1 MKKQIFKGKPNSPSK
16 NLKVNWT
23 SPGNL
28 LFKKNSPNTVQFPH
42 CGNWGNPDYHNG
54 RKNKSQDRCQGKAVV
69 GQSGGC
75 TAVINQSLAGVV
87 EAARTSSR
95 ITGIL
100 GSRNGI
106 EGILNGSFVDLKAK
120 PSKLIRAV
128 AESPSA
134 ALGSSRYKLKPGDD
148 RKIVASLRKHNIRYV
163 FLIGGNDTANTSL
176 QIAKA
181 AEKDH
186 YEIRV
191 IHIPKT
197 IDNDLVE
204 TDHSPGYGSVAR
216 FAAITTQ
223 EAALDTRAMKNVDP
237 VKIIELMGRNS
248 GWIVAASALLKK
260 SPADAPHILF
270 IPEVPFDETA
280 FVKKTEA
287 VLQSVGYC
295 IIVISETIRD
305 YGGNRIGHKTKGVT
319 ADPFGHQYVEGTAA
333 RLAAVLEKN
342 LSVRARFDKPGTIQR
357 MSMAY
362 ISEIDQKEAYQAGV
376 HAVKWALQGMTQ
388 VMVGFERKPEK
399 EYAICYKPVP
409 LEKIP
414 NRERDLPAGFFDR
427 KKGMITPAF
436 VKYALP
442 LLGKG
447 LPDFASF

>member
-1 MKKQIFKGKPNSPSK
+1 MKAKI
-16 NLKVNWT
+16 LK
-23 SPGNL
+23 
-28 LFKKNSPNTVQFPH
+28 
-42 CGNWGNPDYHNG
+42 
-54 RKNKSQDRCQGKAVV
+54 GKAVV

-87 EAARTSSR
+87 ETARTSSA

-100 GSRNGI
+100 GARNGI

-120 PSKLIRAV
+120 PLKSIRAI
-128 AESPSA
+128 AQSPSA

-148 RKIVASLRKHNIRYV
+148 RRIVARLRKHAIRYV

-176 QIAKA
+176 RIAKA
-181 AEKDH
+181 AENDH
-186 YEIRV
+186 YEVRV

-260 SPADAPHILF
+260 SPADAPHILL
-270 IPEVPFDETA
+270 IPEIPFDETA
-280 FVKKTEA
+280 FIKKTEA

-295 IIVISETIRD
+295 VVVISETIRD
-305 YGGNRIGHKTKGVT
+305 YSGNRIGCKTDGVT

-333 RLAAVLEKN
+333 RLAVILEKN
-342 LSVRARFDKPGTIQR
+342 LGVRVRFDKPGTIQR

-362 ISEIDQKEAYQAGV
+362 ISKTDQKEAYQAGV
-376 HAVKWALQGMTQ
+376 QAVKWALRGMTG
-388 VMVGFERKPEK
+388 VMVGFERKPGTK
-399 EYAICYKPVP
+399 YILSYKPVP

-414 NRERDLPAGFFDR
+414 NLERDLPEGFFD
-427 KKGMITPAF
+427 KKKSMITPAF
-436 VKYALP
+436 AKYALP
-442 LLGKG
+442 LLGKD
-447 LPDFASF
+447 LPHFPSL

>member
-1 MKKQIFKGKPNSPSK
+1 MKKIILKGKPNSP
-16 NLKVNWT
+16 LKDLNVNWT

-28 LFKKNSPNTVQFPH
+28 LFKKN
-42 CGNWGNPDYHNG
+42 
-54 RKNKSQDRCQGKAVV
+54 RCQGKAVV

-87 EAARTSSR
+87 EAARTCR
-95 ITGIL
+95 VITGIL

-120 PSKLIRAV
+120 PSKLILRIAQ
-128 AESPSA
+128 SPSA

-148 RKIVASLRKHNIRYV
+148 RKIVASLRRHHIRYV

-176 QIAKA
+176 QIARA

-204 TDHSPGYGSVAR
+204 TDHCPGYGSVAR
-216 FAAITTQ
+216 FAAVTTQ
-223 EAALDTRAMKNVDP
+223 EAALDTQAMKNVDP

-260 SPADAPHILF
+260 APEDAPHLLL
-270 IPEVPFDETA
+270 IPEVPFDETS
-280 FVKKTEA
+280 FIKRTEA
-287 VLQSVGYC
+287 ILQSVGYC

-305 YGGNRIGHKTKGVT
+305 YQGNRIGHKIEGVT
-319 ADPFGHQYVEGTAA
+319 SDPFGHKYVEGTAA
-333 RLAAVLEKN
+333 RLATILEKN
-342 LSVRARFDKPGTIQR
+342 LGVRARFDKPGTIQR

-362 ISEIDQKEAYQAGV
+362 VSETDQKEAYQAGV
-376 HAVKWALQGMTQ
+376 HAVKWALRGMTR
-388 VMVGFERKPEK
+388 VMVGFERKPGK
-399 EYAICYKPVP
+399 NYAMAYKPVP

-414 NRERDLPAGFFDR
+414 NHERDLFAGFFDK
-427 KKGMITPAF
+427 KKGMVTPAF
-436 VKYALP
+436 VEYALP

-447 LPDFASF
+447 LPHFASL

>member
-1 MKKQIFKGKPNSPSK
+1 MEKLN
-16 NLKVNWT
+16 
-23 SPGNL
+23 
-28 LFKKNSPNTVQFPH
+28 
-42 CGNWGNPDYHNG
+42 
-54 RKNKSQDRCQGKAVV
+54 CQGKAVV

-87 EAARTSSR
+87 ETARVRPT

-106 EGILNGSFVDLKAK
+106 EGILKGSFVDLKSK
-120 PSKLIRAV
+120 SSKLIRAI
-128 AESPSA
+128 ANSPSA

-148 RKIVASLRKHNIRYV
+148 QKIVAKLRKHDIRYV

-176 QIAKA
+176 QIARA
-181 AEKDH
+181 AEKEH
-186 YEIRV
+186 YEVRV

-197 IDNDLVE
+197 IDNDLIE
-204 TDHSPGYGSVAR
+204 TDHCPGYGSVAR

-223 EAALDTRAMKNVDP
+223 EAALDTKAMKNVDP

-260 SPADAPHILF
+260 SPEDAPHLLL
-270 IPEVPFDETA
+270 IPEIPFDETS
-280 FVKKTEA
+280 FIKKTEA

-305 YGGNRIGHKTKGVT
+305 YGGNRIGRKTEGVT
-319 ADPFGHQYVEGTAA
+319 VDPFGHRYVEGASA
-333 RLAAVLEKN
+333 RLASILEKS
-342 LSVRARFDKPGTIQR
+342 LKVRARFDKPGTIQR

-362 ISEIDQKEAYQAGV
+362 ISETDQKEAYQAGA
-376 HAVKWALQGMTQ
+376 HAVQWALRGMTK
-388 VMVGFERKPEK
+388 VMVGFARKPGGK
-399 EYAICYKPVP
+399 YAIIYKPVP

-414 NRERDLPAGFFDR
+414 NCERSLPAGFFDK

-436 VKYALP
+436 MEYALP
-442 LLGKG
+442 LLGKD
-447 LPDFASF
+447 LPTFASL

>member
-1 MKKQIFKGKPNSPSK
+1 MKTLSLKGN
-16 NLKVNWT
+16 
-23 SPGNL
+23 
-28 LFKKNSPNTVQFPH
+28 
-42 CGNWGNPDYHNG
+42 
-54 RKNKSQDRCQGKAVV
+54 AVV

-75 TAVINQSLAGVV
+75 TSVINQSLAGVV
-87 EAARTSSR
+87 EAARACPT

-106 EGILNGSFVDLKAK
+106 EGILNGTFVDLKAK
-120 PSKLIRAV
+120 PAKLIHAI
-128 AESPSA
+128 AQSPSA

-176 QIAKA
+176 QIARA

-197 IDNDLVE
+197 IDNDLIE
-204 TDHSPGYGSVAR
+204 TDHCPGYGSVAR

-223 EAALDTRAMKNVDP
+223 EAALDTKAMKNVDP

-260 SPADAPHILF
+260 SPEDAPHLLLV
-270 IPEVPFDETA
+270 PEVPFDETS
-280 FVKKTEA
+280 FIKKTEA
-287 VLQSVGYC
+287 ILQSVGYC

-305 YGGNRIGHKTKGVT
+305 YQGNRVGCKTEGIT
-319 ADPFGHQYVEGTAA
+319 ADPFGHKYVEGTAA
-333 RLAAVLEKN
+333 RLAAILEKN
-342 LSVRARFDKPGTIQR
+342 LGVRARFDKPGTIQR

-362 ISEIDQKEAYQAGV
+362 ISETDQKEAYQAGV
-376 HAVKWALQGMTQ
+376 HAVKWALQGMTR
-388 VMVGFERKPEK
+388 VMVGFKRKPEEK
-399 EYAICYKPVP
+399 YALSYKPVP

-414 NRERDLPAGFFDR
+414 NCERDLPPGFFDK

-442 LLGKG
+442 LLGKD
-447 LPDFASF
+447 LPEFPSL

>member
-1 MKKQIFKGKPNSPSK
+1 MRTLPLKGN
-16 NLKVNWT
+16 
-23 SPGNL
+23 
-28 LFKKNSPNTVQFPH
+28 
-42 CGNWGNPDYHNG
+42 
-54 RKNKSQDRCQGKAVV
+54 AVI

-87 EAARTSSR
+87 EAARACPA

-106 EGILNGSFVDLKAK
+106 EGILNGTFVDLKAK
-120 PSKLIRAV
+120 PSKLIRAI
-128 AESPSA
+128 AQSPSA

-163 FLIGGNDTANTSL
+163 FLTGGNDTANTSL
-176 QIAKA
+176 QIARA

-197 IDNDLVE
+197 IDNDLIE
-204 TDHSPGYGSVAR
+204 TDHCPGYGSVAR

-223 EAALDTRAMKNVDP
+223 EAALDTKAMKNVDP

-260 SPADAPHILF
+260 SPEDAPHLLLV
-270 IPEVPFDETA
+270 PEVPFDETS
-280 FVKKTEA
+280 FIKKTEA
-287 VLQSVGYC
+287 ILQSVGYC

-305 YGGNRIGHKTKGVT
+305 YQGNRVGCKTEGIT
-319 ADPFGHQYVEGTAA
+319 ADPFGHKYVEGTAA
-333 RLAAVLEKN
+333 RLAAILEKN
-342 LSVRARFDKPGTIQR
+342 LGVRARFDKPGTIQR

-362 ISEIDQKEAYQAGV
+362 ISETDQKEAYQAGV
-376 HAVKWALQGMTQ
+376 HAVKWAVQGMTRI
-388 VMVGFERKPEK
+388 MVGFARKPGEK
-399 EYAICYKPVP
+399 YALCYRPVP

-414 NRERDLPAGFFDR
+414 NCERDLPPGFFDK

-436 VKYALP
+436 AKYALP

-447 LPDFASF
+447 LPEFPSL

>member
-1 MKKQIFKGKPNSPSK
+1 MEKF
-16 NLKVNWT
+16 
-23 SPGNL
+23 L
-28 LFKKNSPNTVQFPH
+28 LR
-42 CGNWGNPDYHNG
+42 G
-54 RKNKSQDRCQGKAVV
+54 RVV
-69 GQSGGC
+69 VAQSGGC
-75 TAVINQSLAGVV
+75 TAVINQSLVGVV
-87 EAARTSSR
+87 EAARTSPR

-106 EGILNGSFVDLKAK
+106 EGLLNGAFVDLKAK
-120 PSKLIRAV
+120 PSKLIRAI
-128 AESPSA
+128 AGSPSA

-148 RKIVASLRKHNIRYV
+148 RKIVASLRKHDIRYV

-181 AEKDH
+181 AERDH

-191 IHIPKT
+191 VHIPKT

-260 SPADAPHILF
+260 SPEDAPHLLL
-270 IPEVPFDETA
+270 IPEVPFDETS
-280 FVKKTEA
+280 FIKKTEA
-287 VLQSVGYC
+287 ILQSVGYC

-305 YGGNRIGHKTKGVT
+305 YQGNRVGCKTEGVT
-319 ADPFGHQYVEGTAA
+319 ADPFGHKYVEGTAA
-333 RLAAVLEKN
+333 RLAAILERN
-342 LSVRARFDKPGTIQR
+342 LGVRARFDKPGTIQR

-362 ISEIDQKEAYQAGV
+362 ISETDQKEAYQAGV
-376 HAVKWALQGMTQ
+376 HAVKWALLGMTQ
-388 VMVGFERKPEK
+388 VMVGFERKPVEK
-399 EYAICYKPVP
+399 YTLCYKPVP

-414 NRERDLPAGFFDR
+414 NCERDLPAGFFDK

-442 LLGKG
+442 LLGKD
-447 LPDFASF
+447 LPRFASL

>member
-1 MKKQIFKGKPNSPSK
+1 MQKTI
-16 NLKVNWT
+16 L
-23 SPGNL
+23 
-28 LFKKNSPNTVQFPH
+28 
-42 CGNWGNPDYHNG
+42 
-54 RKNKSQDRCQGKAVV
+54 QGKAII

-87 EAARTSSR
+87 ATARTSKH

-106 EGILNGSFVDLKAK
+106 EGILNGSFVDLKAT
-120 PSKLIRAV
+120 PSKLIHAI
-128 AESPSA
+128 ANSPSA

-148 RKIVASLRKHNIRYV
+148 RKIIASLRKHHIRYV

-181 AEKDH
+181 AQKDH
-186 YEIRV
+186 YDIRV

-216 FAAITTQ
+216 FAAVTTQ

-260 SPADAPHILF
+260 SPEDAPHLLL

-280 FVKKTEA
+280 FIKKTEA
-287 VLQSVGYC
+287 ILQSVGYC

-305 YGGNRIGHKTKGVT
+305 YQGNRVGCKTEGIT
-319 ADPFGHQYVEGTAA
+319 ADPFGHKYVEGTAA
-333 RLAAVLEKN
+333 RLAAILEKN
-342 LSVRARFDKPGTIQR
+342 LGVRVRFDKPGTIQR

-362 ISEIDQKEAYQAGV
+362 ISKTDQKEAYQAGV
-376 HAVKWALQGMTQ
+376 HAVKWASQGMSR
-388 VMVGFERKPEK
+388 VMVGFERRSKEK
-399 EYAICYKPVP
+399 YAVRYTPVL

-414 NRERDLPAGFFDR
+414 KRERYRPAGCFGK

-442 LLGKG
+442 LLGKD
-447 LPDFASF
+447 LPQFPSL